1 MPTSLNTSLVMV
13 SEKPG
18 VLFSSRQLPV
28 KGNDLVLFFFQTR
41 AAVNRGD
48 LLTANQLSLETR
60 KLANMTIG
68 IGITM
73 IVVIII
79 VRFALISVYN

>member
-28 KGNDLVLFFFQTR
+28 KGNDLVLFFQTR

>member
-28 KGNDLVLFFFQTR
+28 KGNDLVLFFQTR

-79 VRFALISVYN
+79 VRFALFSVYN

>member
-1 MPTSLNTSLVMV
+1 MILS
-13 SEKPG
+13 
-18 VLFSSRQLPV
+18 
-28 KGNDLVLFFFQTR
+28 FFFQTR

-79 VRFALISVYN
+79 VRFALFSVYN

>member
-1 MPTSLNTSLVMV
+1 MPTSLHTSLVMV

-28 KGNDLVLFFFQTR
+28 KGNDLVLFFQTR